1 MLAILTITTKVD
13 VNHSLVFKAIKQV
26 FADGLAAFK
35 NLSRDLPGIRAK
47 ASLRAGH
54 LEWLTREP
62 ITVLSGKI
70 VGLVSFGHAFF
81 WRKAVA
87 GGPGL
92 QQLGVRCA
100 VTGQLDRPTT
110 EVGREIYDVRG
121 AIRTLRIVE
130 GVLPRIKSSVARN
143 VPRQAYLSSSSLR
156 NPS

>member
-1 MLAILTITTKVD
+1 M
-13 VNHSLVFKAIKQV
+13 
-26 FADGLAAFK
+26 
-35 NLSRDLPGIRAK
+35 
-47 ASLRAGH
+47 
-54 LEWLTREP
+54 
-62 ITVLSGKI
+62 
-70 VGLVSFGHAFF
+70 
-81 WRKAVA
+81 A

-110 EVGREIYDVRG
+110 EVDREIYNVRG

-130 GVLPRIKSSVARN
+130 GVLSRIKSSVARN